1 MQNNILK
8 HRSVWLVEFFPIL
21 TDIALIA
28 FCYTGTPFQ
37 IGVALLC
44 DLLLVSPLCAGKAL
58 FYSTFDQDIENAAA
72 KLLFRYY
79 RFGYGKAVSWRIQLW
94 LKGLQATLLCSVP
107 VTLLA
112 VIREQFRDQPI
123 VWLSLSLLYR
133 FSIFASVI
141 VVCLVVLYWRPC
153 VHLLPYVPNAA
164 QAFSAYKRVYK
175 DNPHTVWDPYR
186 YLFCRLPFVFLV
198 LPIFYLL
205 PQLHL
210 KQSENIRSS
219 FGISCEKKCAQV
231 LQPSKRYGIIGG
243 ISLKH

>member
-8 HRSVWLVEFFPIL
+8 HRCVWFVELFPFL
-21 TDIALIA
+21 ADIVLIA
-28 FCYTGTPFQ
+28 FCYNGTPFH

-44 DLLLVSPLCAGKAL
+44 DLLLLSPLYAGKAL
-58 FYSTFDQDIENAAA
+58 FYSTLSQDSENATV

-79 RFGYGKAVSWRIQLW
+79 RFGYGKAVSWRTQLW
-94 LKGLQATLLCSVP
+94 LRGSQTTLLCSVFIA
-107 VTLLA
+107 LLA
-112 VIREQFRDQPI
+112 LVREQFNNQPI

-133 FSIFASVI
+133 FTIFASVI

-153 VHLLPYVPNAA
+153 VHLLPYVENAS
-164 QAFSAYKRVYK
+164 QAFSAYKRVYR
-175 DNPHTVWDPYR
+175 DNPNAVWDPYR
-186 YLFCRLPFVFLV
+186 YLFCRLPFLLLV
-198 LPIFYLL
+198 LPLFYLL

-210 KQSENIRSS
+210 RQSENIRSS

-231 LQPSKRYGIIGG
+231 LQPSKRYGIIGR